1 MNLPTFSRYLHDSS
15 MLVVGSPQSQTLPD
29 TFIDAIKRETWI
41 YFDNENKL
49 TGQLTC
55 QKFNQTWRHTKKGV
69 LAKY

>member
-1 MNLPTFSRYLHDSS
+1 MSIRAPLSLGILTFDQYETT
-15 MLVVGSPQSQTLPD
+15 SQTLPG
-29 TFIDAIKRETWI
+29 TFIDAIKRETRV